1 MANNNVFSSTKE
13 HISLIINSLIEMIK
27 NPKLSVNNNAFFYR
41 LNAKKIFYIYIYLFK
56 LLINEKDYIET
67 KYNKYL
73 DQFNE
78 PASFD
83 TRGITNIKSS
93 NEFDL
98 LMTIKHKLELNGY
111 YYNEEDNKIY
121 FKDNSFIDS
130 KWLLSFISLLLDNTK
145 NNDNKEINICYTIP
159 NKDLSKVTDPK
170 DNEMFL
176 SDFTYYSIKVRHID
190 SSKPVKEN
198 NILVVKNAAINYLK
212 HLKQYKHGLESEDS
226 YKIFY
231 NLLKKECQKD
241 GFELR
246 EQVMNLLEA
255 DKKIFDK
262 IYSFMDDEF
271 YNSGLSKQVH
281 LIENIV
287 WQASNDIT
295 LLEHMN
301 TSIDH
306 LIDFLTIINLNKK
319 DTYLDIKKTN
329 EINEIQILLILI
341 SSKFL
346 LIYLNN
352 DDEIDY
358 SLLDLSSIKPKYMN
372 SICRYKEQ
380 ELKNKLKN
388 LSIELTSSKK
398 NLDKYK
404 KERASLNKEKLGDVK
419 YKKELEKCVSNINRV
434 SIIIAR
440 LNSNI
445 SSLSKEYEDLKKEQ
459 NEKYRNVDLYNYNHS
474 IIKHICNSI
483 MGCSFYL
490 KTNNSG
496 ALMSNIIIFEDYERT
511 DNSFYLEVSF
521 KELLKISSQYLLNG
535 IIDQNDLPKLA

>member
-27 NPKLSVNNNAFFYR
+27 NPKLLVDNNAFFYHP
-41 LNAKKIFYIYIYLFK
+41 NAKKNFYIYIYLFK

-73 DQFNE
+73 DKFNE
-78 PASFD
+78 PSSFD
-83 TRGITNIKSS
+83 TSGITNIKSS
-93 NEFDL
+93 NEFYL
-98 LMTIKHKLELNGY
+98 LITIKHKLELNDY

-121 FKDNSFIDS
+121 FKDNTFIDS

-159 NKDLSKVTDPK
+159 NKDLSKITEPK

-255 DKKIFDK
+255 DKKILDK

-319 DTYLDIKKTN
+319 NTYLDIKKAN

-352 DDEIDY
+352 ADEIDY

-404 KERASLNKEKLGDVK
+404 KERASLNREKLGDDK

-496 ALMSNIIIFEDYERT
+496 ALLSNIIIFEDYERT